1 MKTTIII
8 LLVVIFAML
17 LANLTV
23 MLIKFIDEK
32 MYKSNSEAYQR
43 GYDYAN
49 DVSTRMAQNEARKYL
64 AQMLQSYSIKDVVF
78 AKDDVFVVKWNDGKS
93 THVKRKEGDV
103 DNPFKAFCYCLLK
116 QMYGD
121 NWKAMFKKYGI
132 VDTQAEGEDENANSN
147 DSSYYGSV
155 DNSVEE

>member
-1 MKTTIII
+1 MKTAIIII
-8 LLVVIFAML
+8 LAAVFVML
-17 LANLTV
+17 LANLAVTLV
-23 MLIKFIDEK
+23 KIIEK
-32 MYKSNSEAYQR
+32 KTQEAYQK

-78 AKDDVFVVKWNDGKS
+78 AKDDVFVVKWNDGKA
-93 THVKRKEGDV
+93 THVKRKEGEV

-121 NWKAMFKKYGI
+121 NWKALFRKYGI
-132 VDTQAEGEDENANSN
+132 VDTQAGENTPENDCNSCDSANN
-147 DSSYYGSV
+147 A
-155 DNSVEE
+155 VEE

>member
-1 MKTTIII
+1 MKTAIVI
-8 LLVVIFAML
+8 LTAVVFAML
-17 LANLTV
+17 LANLAV
-23 MLIKFIDEK
+23 MLIKLIEK
-32 MYKSNSEAYQR
+32 KTQEAYQK

-78 AKDDVFVVKWNDGKS
+78 AKDDVFVVKWNDGKA
-93 THVKRKEGDV
+93 THVKRKEGEV

-132 VDTQAEGEDENANSN
+132 VDTQTEEDENAPGNDCNSC
-147 DSSYYGSV
+147 DSA
-155 DNSVEE
+155 NNAVEE

>member
-1 MKTTIII
+1 MKTAIVI

-23 MLIKFIDEK
+23 MLIKLIEQK
-32 MYKSNSEAYQR
+32 KTEAYQK
-43 GYDYAN
+43 GYDCAN
-49 DVSTRMAQNEARKYL
+49 DISTRMAQNEARKYL

-93 THVKRKEGDV
+93 THVKRKKGDV

-132 VDTQAEGEDENANSN
+132 VDTQAVGDNENANSN
-147 DSSYYGSV
+147 DCSYYDSV
-155 DNSVEE
+155 DNAVEE

>member
-1 MKTTIII
+1 MKTAIII
-8 LLVVIFAML
+8 LLAAVFAML
-17 LANLTV
+17 LANLAV
-23 MLIKFIDEK
+23 MLIKLIEK
-32 MYKSNSEAYQR
+32 KTQEAYQK

-78 AKDDVFVVKWNDGKS
+78 AKDDVFVVKWNDGKT
-93 THVKRKEGDV
+93 THVKRKEGEV

-132 VDTQAEGEDENANSN
+132 VDTQAGENTHENDCNSC
-147 DSSYYGSV
+147 DSTI
-155 DNSVEE
+155 NAVEE

>member
-1 MKTTIII
+1 MKTAIII
-8 LLVVIFAML
+8 LLAAVFAML
-17 LANLTV
+17 LANLAVTLV
-23 MLIKFIDEK
+23 KIIEK
-32 MYKSNSEAYQR
+32 KTQEAYQK

-78 AKDDVFVVKWNDGKS
+78 AKDDVFVVKWNDGKA
-93 THVKRKEGDV
+93 THVKRKEGEV

-121 NWKAMFKKYGI
+121 NWKALFRKYGI
-132 VDTQAEGEDENANSN
+132 VDTQAGENTPENDCNSCDSANN
-147 DSSYYGSV
+147 A
-155 DNSVEE
+155 VEE

>member
-1 MKTTIII
+1 MKTAIII
-8 LLVVIFAML
+8 LSAAVFAML
-17 LANLTV
+17 LANLVV
-23 MLIKFIDEK
+23 MLIKLIEK
-32 MYKSNSEAYQR
+32 KTQEAYQK

-78 AKDDVFVVKWNDGKS
+78 AKDDVFVVKWNDGKT
-93 THVKRKEGDV
+93 THVKRKEGEV

-132 VDTQAEGEDENANSN
+132 VDTQAGENTHENDCNSC
-147 DSSYYGSV
+147 DSTI
-155 DNSVEE
+155 NAVEE